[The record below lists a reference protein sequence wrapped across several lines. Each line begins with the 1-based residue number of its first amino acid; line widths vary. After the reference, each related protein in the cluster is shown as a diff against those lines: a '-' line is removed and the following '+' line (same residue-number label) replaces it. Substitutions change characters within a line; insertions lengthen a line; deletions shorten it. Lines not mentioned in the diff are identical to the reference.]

1 MLKKKDAKEEPKNKK
16 EEKLEDLGLNMT
28 VGGNNVHVA

>member
-1 MLKKKDAKEEPKNKK
+1 VNQPEKVKK
-16 EEKLEDLGLNMT
+16 EDKPEDLGLNMT